1 MNWIIRPFQA
11 LVFADEKAFVWIR
24 KKLGFSTYQMAL
36 LTWLKG
42 LLIGLFFGYLFF

>member
-11 LVFADEKAFVWIR
+11 LVFADEKAFIWIR
-24 KKLGFSTYQMAL
+24 KKLGFSAYQMAL

-42 LLIGLFFGYLFF
+42 LLIGLLLSYLFF

>member
-1 MNWIIRPFQA
+1 MNRIIRPFQA

-24 KKLGFSTYQMAL
+24 EKLDFSAYQMAL

-42 LLIGLFFGYLFF
+42 LLIGLLFGYLFF

>member
-1 MNWIIRPFQA
+1 MNRIIRPFQA

-24 KKLGFSTYQMAL
+24 KKLDFSAYQMAL

-42 LLIGLFFGYLFF
+42 LLIGLFLGYLFF